1 MLWYASL
8 CGNRPWDCILCGEAY
23 EKALWLASLLKSGCV
38 GYVLCGEAD
47 EEALWL
53 ASLLKSGCG
62 CVGTVLCG
70 EADEEA
76 LWLASLCG
84 VGVLKSTFLFRGEDL
99 TGIFPVKSSNPSLY
113 EDLTA

>member
-1 MLWYASL
+1 MG
-8 CGNRPWDCILCGEAY
+8 CVGTVLCGEADDRV
-23 EKALWLASLLKSGCV
+23 LWWASLWGSGCL
-38 GYVLCGEAD
+38 GGVLCGEAD

-53 ASLLKSGCG
+53 ASLLRSGG
-62 CVGTVLCG
+62 VGTVLCG

-99 TGIFPVKSSNPSLY
+99 AGISSVKSANLSLY
-113 EDLTA
+113 EDLAA